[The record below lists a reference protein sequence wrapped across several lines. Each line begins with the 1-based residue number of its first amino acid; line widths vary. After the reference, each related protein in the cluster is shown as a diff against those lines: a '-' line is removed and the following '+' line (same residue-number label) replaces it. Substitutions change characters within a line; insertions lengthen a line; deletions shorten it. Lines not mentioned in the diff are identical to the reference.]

1 MRALLLL
8 PLLLTLTTQSQNP
21 PAADDKA
28 PVVVVAYK
36 WLRDRQPVENAVS
49 GSTSPAP
56 AMIAANKNFERQ
68 RRVNA
73 SPAERD
79 PNIDTID
86 GRSAAID
93 RIVDE
98 SRAAPP
104 VEGFAYQV
112 KVHNAGTRTVVAIFW
127 EYRFTES
134 ARPANIARRQFM
146 CSTTIEAEKHKEF
159 RLFSLS
165 GPSDVIDVK
174 SLGKNS
180 GNQFQENVLVNRVEY
195 ADGSFWQR
203 KDWNYDVV
211 NSPSRTSTG
220 RETRSPSACRGL

>member
-1 MRALLLL
+1 MKALLLLL
-8 PLLLTLTTQSQNP
+8 PLLLALATQGQDA
-21 PAADDKA
+21 PAADENA
-28 PVVVVAYK
+28 PVVVLGYK
-36 WLRDRQPVENAVS
+36 CLKDRQPAENAVP
-49 GSTSPAP
+49 GTTSPAP
-56 AMIAANKNFERQ
+56 AMIPENKNFERQ

-79 PNIDTID
+79 PNLDTVD

-104 VEGFAYQV
+104 LEGFSYQV
-112 KVHNAGTRTVVAIFW
+112 KMHNASTRTILAVFW

-134 ARPANIARRQFM
+134 AKPANVTRRQFA
-146 CSTTIEAEKHKEF
+146 CTARIKPEKDKEF

-174 SLGKNS
+174 SLSRNS
-180 GNQFQENVLVNRVEY
+180 GNQFHEAVQINRVEY
-195 ADGSFWQR
+195 EDGSFWQR
-203 KDWNYDVV
+203 KDWTHDVTKAA
-211 NSPSRTSTG
+211 NSSGPQPR
-220 RETRSPSACRGL
+220 RMPACRAL